1 VLVKIIECMMDVFQ
15 SIIISYRKEEE
26 KGNGKEKEK
35 HTWLT

>member
-1 VLVKIIECMMDVFQ
+1 MMDVFH

-26 KGNGKEKEK
+26 KGNGKEK